1 MSLLAAIVD
10 WAELGKTVAG
20 AAVAGLGATL
30 IFSLAVFGAAQL
42 VDLRRAERVG
52 AAIAAGVLM
61 AVALIAFAAA
71 IVVGLVVMTD
81 K

>member
-1 MSLLAAIVD
+1 MSLLATIVD

-30 IFSLAVFGAAQL
+30 IFALAVLGGAQL
-42 VDLRRAERVG
+42 VDLRRAQRVG

-61 AVALIAFAAA
+61 AIALLAFAAA
-71 IVVGLVVMTD
+71 IVIGLVVITD